1 MVLPQP
7 TIATMTNQIAALRSA
22 KGWSQGRLAREAD
35 TSRQQIH
42 KLEHGIRR
50 LTPVWAGRLAAA
62 LGCDIVDLDPD
73 SPPPPDVRRDLL
85 RQSIVK
91 GLEFLE
97 SERLHLSPADTAA
110 FVIALHDLMRDRNG
124 DFDNTDVK
132 TVIRTIEAVRATSRF

>member
-62 LGCDIVDLDPD
+62 LGCDIVDLDP
-73 SPPPPDVRRDLL
+73 SMPPPPDIRRDLL
-85 RQSIVK
+85 RQAIVN

-97 SERLHLSPADTAA
+97 QERLRLSPPDTAA
-110 FVIALHDLMRDRNG
+110 FVIAIHDLLLDRNG
-124 DFDNTDVK
+124 KFDNADIK
-132 TVIRTIEAVRATSRF
+132 TVIRTIEAVHGRTRF